1 MRKWNSPALL
11 RAYAPPHTAW
21 AIAPVEGF
29 GNPKALGCG
38 LLIMGIWR
46 RSPPPKRSFGTPF
59 SLIDSFEEGEA
70 IAEPPFDSNYP
81 PKNGTADERT

>member
-1 MRKWNSPALL
+1 MEQPRPAANVRTAAHGLGNRPCRGLRKSEGAGL
-11 RAYAPPHTAW
+11 RITYNGDLEAFA
-21 AIAPVEGF
+21 
-29 GNPKALGCG
+29 
-38 LLIMGIWR
+38 
-46 RSPPPKRSFGTPF
+46 PPPKRSFGTPF